1 MSPQS
6 IALWC
11 AIPLAI
17 GVAIDSLELVA
28 DRAQLQEGGLYGY
41 AVLAT
46 GRPMTLWGPF
56 APLFGAV
63 FRYPAVLG
71 LAGAQLLGATCLLLA
86 ATMRTPA
93 LIAPA
98 GLACLLIMASRMLLY
113 VRNQLGLDGADQM
126 TLVVC
131 TGLSVALLVPDYG
144 AQLLAIDYVAA
155 QLLLSYAVAGIAK
168 AVSPVWRSGRA
179 VPGIMSTIGYG
190 SPAVGGFLKRNP
202 TLAKA
207 ACWSVILFECSA
219 PLMILLGTPGA
230 LVIVAVGLGFHVS
243 IAVLMGLNNFVWS
256 FGAAYPALFL
266 LAHSIDTLWH

>member
-46 GRPMTLWGPF
+46 GRPMTLWGPL

-71 LAGAQLLGATCLLLA
+71 LAGAQMLGATCLLLA
-86 ATMRTPA
+86 ATVRTPA

-131 TGLSVALLVPDYG
+131 TGLGVALLVPDHG
-144 AQLLAIDYVAA
+144 AQVLAVDYIAA
-155 QLLLSYAVAGIAK
+155 QLRLPGGGRFSEAQSHARKGGLLERDPIRVLGSALDPVRYPRGACDHRDRPRLPHLDRGADGPQQLRVELRRGVPGAAAVGALGRHAVALT
-168 AVSPVWRSGRA
+168 RA
-179 VPGIMSTIGYG
+179 
-190 SPAVGGFLKRNP
+190 
-202 TLAKA
+202 
-207 ACWSVILFECSA
+207 
-219 PLMILLGTPGA
+219 
-230 LVIVAVGLGFHVS
+230 
-243 IAVLMGLNNFVWS
+243 
-256 FGAAYPALFL
+256 
-266 LAHSIDTLWH
+266 